1 MTFQANISLSKIHP
15 NLLTC
20 LVKTSLQLIMAEQQ
34 IYRFSITMPDDEA
47 FERIIDIPGDYTF
60 EALHLAVLSAVNFDD
75 AQLASFYV
83 SDASWQKGEEITLMD
98 MGDEN
103 APATMESLRLADK
116 LTQPEARLVYVYD
129 FILMWTFYL
138 ELIAIAAPNPNWEY
152 PMLVEEAGTSPD
164 QYGEQSHYPEALSDE
179 DQELIE
185 QLKQQ
190 GLNLGRDSDDSQD
203 DETGTEPYDD
213 DNLYT

>member
-1 MTFQANISLSKIHP
+1 
-15 NLLTC
+15 
-20 LVKTSLQLIMAEQQ
+20 MAEQQ
-34 IYRFSITMPDDEA
+34 IYRFSVTMPDDES

-75 AQLASFYV
+75 AQLASFYI
-83 SDASWQKGEEITLMD
+83 SDAYWQKGEEITLMD

-103 APATMESLRLADK
+103 APATMESLKLEDK

-129 FILMWTFYL
+129 FILLWTFYL

-190 GLNLGRDSDDSQD
+190 GLNLGNDSDDSGD
-203 DETGTEPYDD
+203 GEEGTEPYDD